1 MTDNIQYHELMR
13 RISKG
18 DEKAFEQ
25 LFKAYY
31 ARLVVFA
38 RKYIIDRDLAENV
51 VQSVFV
57 KMWERRES
65 VQIAKPGAYL
75 LIAVRNH
82 CLNELKQQKIL
93 VWAEEKQGAIIN
105 LPDEDL
111 PDESLAE
118 KVQSVIAEMPP
129 QRQKIFRLNRFEGMK
144 YKDIALK
151 LGLSHKT
158 IEAQMG
164 KALQFLREKL
174 PSVIE
179 SQGFS

>member
-1 MTDNIQYHELMR
+1 MTDNIQETELMR

-38 RKYIIDRDLAENV
+38 RKYITDRDLAENI

-65 VQIAKPGAYL
+65 VQIAKPAAYL

-93 VWAEEKQGAIIN
+93 VWAEEKKGAIIN

-118 KVQSVIAEMPP
+118 KVQKVISEMPP

-174 PSVIE
+174 PRVID